1 MRRRH
6 RRAPPSPPPELHL
19 DEQLQ
24 VAAVMLTRSRLGT
37 NKLAKDRRGRPQ
49 GNKGRHREGAV
60 QTSPPVKTES
70 SIIQGANIYLGTQPI
85 PLNSLTNHLGDKPD
99 DALTTVMKVRILRG
113 LLGSNPLLPQG
124 TNGSNTE
131 HRPKAKE
138 VGWRARV
145 RPVGEVIAEEKVRRA
160 RELDMGQGRPS
171 LQEPIHDRGRSRAIQ
186 EAVGQG
192 VQVAL
197 VSTGLQMAERSRW
210 SRGVVQMPACAVEK
224 GPTPQGAMQQ
234 MIAGDPKGPVQSLVC
249 QSRPDFG
256 EAWAKE
262 AGSGRSKG
270 RRSTIT
276 GGRASRSGPLKVQP
290 SKLSEKGWVRKVLR
304 LLHREG
310 LGMDGPVRFKLAQ
323 AAEGNRVVSSVN
335 GPDGGPSSLLLP
347 VASNSLRGGQVEDV
361 AVEEGCTGVTDAKVQ
376 QVDVHIPDPDAPSSG
391 V

>member
-1 MRRRH
+1 
-6 RRAPPSPPPELHL
+6 
-19 DEQLQ
+19 
-24 VAAVMLTRSRLGT
+24 
-37 NKLAKDRRGRPQ
+37 
-49 GNKGRHREGAV
+49 
-60 QTSPPVKTES
+60 
-70 SIIQGANIYLGTQPI
+70 
-85 PLNSLTNHLGDKPD
+85 
-99 DALTTVMKVRILRG
+99 
-113 LLGSNPLLPQG
+113 
-124 TNGSNTE
+124 
-131 HRPKAKE
+131 
-138 VGWRARV
+138 
-145 RPVGEVIAEEKVRRA
+145 
-160 RELDMGQGRPS
+160 
-171 LQEPIHDRGRSRAIQ
+171 
-186 EAVGQG
+186 
-192 VQVAL
+192 
-197 VSTGLQMAERSRW
+197 
-210 SRGVVQMPACAVEK
+210 
-224 GPTPQGAMQQ
+224 MQQ

-347 VASNSLRGGQVEDV
+347 VASNSLRGGQVEHV
-361 AVEEGCTGVTDAKVQ
+361 AVEEGSTGVSDAKVQ